1 MAVVDPVPRE
11 KVPAELKDVYDGLA
25 RAHGRVPNFHAT
37 MAHRPGALKA
47 FLPLYATVMREG
59 TVEAKYKEL
68 AYLKTSSLNGC
79 EYCARAHAPS
89 ARRAGVSPEQIAALT
104 FYERSPLFD
113 EKEKAVL
120 LYTERVTRA
129 AGAGLRDAAMADL
142 KRLFGEDQVVELAL
156 VIAMANFTN
165 RINNGLRIDPDLG

>member
-1 MAVVDPVPRE
+1 MAVVDPIRADKAPG
-11 KVPAELKDVYDGLA
+11 ELGAVYDRLSKT
-25 RAHGRVPNFHAT
+25 HGRVPNFFAT
-37 MAHRPGALKA
+37 MAHRPGALEA
-47 FLPLYATVMREG
+47 FLPLYAAVMREG
-59 TVEAKYKEL
+59 TVEPKLKEL
-68 AYLKTSSLNGC
+68 AYLKTSMLNGC

-89 ARRAGVSPEQIAALT
+89 ARRAGVTAEQIAALT

-129 AGAGLRDAAMADL
+129 AGAGLRDAAMGDL
-142 KRLFGEDQVVELAL
+142 KRLFSEAQIVELAL

-165 RINNGLRIDPDLG
+165 RFNSGLRIEPDLG